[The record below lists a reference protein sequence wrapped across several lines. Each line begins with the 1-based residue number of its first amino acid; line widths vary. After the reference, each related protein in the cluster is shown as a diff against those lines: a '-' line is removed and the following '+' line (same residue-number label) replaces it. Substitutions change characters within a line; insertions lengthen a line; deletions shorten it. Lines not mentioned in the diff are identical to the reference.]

1 MKKLGISIAVGLITV
16 LGLVA
21 APGASAAFGVKS
33 WEAGTCTKDIPQC
46 TYQNDPSQF
55 FTQAAG
61 RPNVGLTDFVFN
73 TDGLGLPEGKIKNV
87 RVDLPEGLNVNP
99 QATAQCPKETFEA
112 GAAGCPAGSQVG
124 VSEVTSFS
132 LLEIIPAQLSLPV
145 YNIVPDQGHP
155 ALFGFSVPVINKN
168 VYLQADIAWATDFHE
183 GFTIS
188 DIPNELPLTENRLV
202 FNGRAGDG
210 TFLTMGSECN
220 GPSTTTLA
228 VESYEEAKDGPI
240 PTTPPANI
248 DGCQKVPFA
257 PGLDTGA
264 GGATTDTAAPISVAL
279 NVPQGQGGEQLNDST
294 VKQAQVTLARGV
306 GLNPEAAEG
315 LEACTNAQFHGARG
329 ETAAVAC
336 PAKSQIGTVKIE
348 APALPAGSL
357 TGNVYLGNQLSRDP
371 TSGQEFRIFIAAAS
385 SRYGVEVRR
394 EGRISANPTTGQ
406 LTTTVSEAP
415 QVSFSSFQLSFGGG
429 PTKKLPLTSPPVCGP
444 NTSSGKITP
453 WSGNAA
459 ASPSTN
465 LAMSKAPGGGP
476 CAKTMAERPFAP
488 GFSAKPVSAKAL
500 DYTPFQLNITR
511 NTGQQELKGVNV
523 ILPPGATAKLAG
535 VSYCTPVQ
543 LAAAANPKR
552 SGAEEKKKA
561 SCPSDSEVGVATIR
575 SGSGSAPL
583 TINGK
588 AYLAGPYQG
597 APLSLAVVT
606 PALAGPFDLGNVIV
620 RVPLFVDPETAQIH
634 PVTTAIPDVFGG
646 AKLDIRSISVNVNRP
661 NFTLNG
667 TNCSQFATE
676 GLLYGGGADPT
687 NPATFGTAKVADPS
701 KLAGCEALGFK
712 PKMKLR
718 TFGATKRAK
727 HPKLRAELKARSGD
741 ANLSRVSVALPHALF
756 LDQASLSGVC
766 TRVQYAAQ
774 QCPKKS
780 IYGRARA
787 FSPLL
792 GKPLEGPVYLRSS
805 NNLLPDM
812 VAHLEGQID
821 IDLDGRID
829 SFKGG
834 IRTTFDR
841 VPDVP
846 VEKFV
851 LNLRGGKHGLL
862 VASRNLCA
870 KKPIKAIVQL
880 KGQNG
885 KKANKRVKLKSPCH
899 KKKHGK
905 KHKQAGARRAARST
919 PPKARKGS
927 GVRTQVTPPVRD
939 LDP

>member
-1 MKKLGISIAVGLITV
+1 MRRLGISIAIGLV
-16 LGLVA
+16 SVVGLVA
-21 APGASAAFGVKS
+21 APSASAAFGVKS
-33 WEAGTCTKDIPQC
+33 WEAGTCTIDIPQC
-46 TYQNDPSQF
+46 TYASNPSQF

-61 RPNVGLTDFVFN
+61 RPPVGLTDFVFN
-73 TDGLGLPEGKIKNV
+73 TNVLGLPEGKVKNV

-99 QATAQCPKETFEA
+99 QATPQCSKATFEA
-112 GAAGCPAGSQVG
+112 GGCAANTQVG
-124 VSEVTSFS
+124 VSEVTSFAIV
-132 LLEIIPAQLSLPV
+132 EIIPAKLDLPV
-145 YNIVPDQGHP
+145 YNIEPDQGHP
-155 ALFGFSVPVINKN
+155 ALFGFTVPVINKH
-168 VYLQADIAWATDFHE
+168 VYLQADIAWSTDFHE

-188 DIPNELPLTENRLV
+188 EIPNELPLTENRLV
-202 FNGRAGDG
+202 FNGQAGDG
-210 TFLTMGSECN
+210 TFLTMGSQCN
-220 GPSTTTLA
+220 GPSTTQLE
-228 VESYEEAKDGPI
+228 VESYEGAKEGPI

-248 DGCQKVPFA
+248 DGCGKVPFDPSLA
-257 PGLDTGA
+257 TSA
-264 GGATTDTAAPISVAL
+264 GGAATDSPAPVSVAL
-279 NVPQGQGGEQLNDST
+279 NVPQGQGGDQLNDST

-306 GLNPEAAEG
+306 GLNPAAAEG

-371 TSGQEFRIFIAAAS
+371 TSGQEYRIFIAAAS

-394 EGRISANPTTGQ
+394 EGRISANPQTGQ

-415 QVSFSSFQLSFGGG
+415 QVSFSSFQLNFGGG
-429 PTKKLPLTSPPVCGP
+429 PTKKLPLTSPPICGP
-444 NTSSGKITP
+444 NESSGSITP
-453 WSGNAA
+453 WSGTAPA
-459 ASPSTN
+459 TPKGKMELT
-465 LAMSKAPGGGP
+465 KAPGGGA
-476 CAKTMAERPFAP
+476 CAKTMAERPFTP

-500 DYTPFQLNITR
+500 EYTPFQLNISR
-511 NTGQQELKGVNV
+511 ADGQQELKGLNFT
-523 ILPPGATAKLAG
+523 LPPGATAKLAG
-535 VSYCTPVQ
+535 VSYCPPSQ
-543 LAAAANPKR
+543 IAAAANPSR
-552 SGAEEKKKA
+552 SAAEEKKKP
-561 SCPSDSEVGVATIR
+561 SCPADSEVGVATIR
-575 SGSGSAPL
+575 SGSGETPL
-583 TINGK
+583 TIGGK
-588 AYLAGPYQG
+588 AYLAGPYEG
-597 APLSLAVVT
+597 APLSLAVIT
-606 PALAGPFDLGNVIV
+606 PAQAGPFDLGNVVV
-620 RVPLFVDPETAQIH
+620 RAPLFVDPETAQIH
-634 PVTTAIPDVFGG
+634 PATTAIPDVFGG
-646 AKLDIRSISVNVNRP
+646 AKLDIRSIFVNVNRKE
-661 NFTLNG
+661 FTLNG

-687 NPATFGTAKVADPS
+687 NPATFAPAKVSDPS
-701 KLAGCEALGFK
+701 KLANCEALSFR

-718 TFGATKRAK
+718 TYGATKRAK
-727 HPKLRAELKARSGD
+727 HPKLRAELKTRAGD
-741 ANLSRVSVALPHALF
+741 ANLGRVSVALPHALF

-766 TRVQYAAQ
+766 TRVQFAAQ

-780 IYGRARA
+780 IYGHARA

-821 IDLDGRID
+821 VDLDGRID

-862 VASRNLCA
+862 VASRNLCG
-870 KKPIKAIVQL
+870 KKPVTAIVQL

-885 KKANKRVKLKSPCH
+885 KKANKHVRLKTPC

-905 KHKQAGARRAARST
+905 KGAAKKGKKSAKKHAGKSAKS
-919 PPKARKGS
+919 KHN
-927 GVRTQVTPPVRD
+927 
-939 LDP
+939 